1 MKIAYIYLGAGANE
15 SSVQRKIK
23 AQIKALNA
31 QGCSTTGIFF
41 TAEATV
47 PAEQEQI
54 QWKLVRVPQK
64 GWFQSLKE
72 RKSMTRVLYWW
83 AAENAANFDKVYVR
97 NYRPTLWWYLFIRRH
112 RERVIVEHQTKEI
125 DELMA
130 LWNTNKFGCRPSLF
144 LSWIEH
150 NIIPFLQEKIYGSL
164 ANGTVK
170 TLVAVTSEIAT
181 YESKR
186 AFFAK
191 PQAFVIG
198 NGIQTK
204 EFPMVNR
211 PIFEGTELN
220 LLMLVGGTTET
231 DWHGVDL
238 ILESIGQ
245 YDGNC
250 KVKLWVAG
258 SLSEHLRNHP
268 NIKYL
273 GFCDRDQLNEIFNNV
288 HLAMGS
294 FALQR
299 KGLFEAS
306 TLKVREYMAR
316 GIPAVIGHIDADLP
330 DFIDSGFILPM
341 NADKV
346 PSIETIIKF
355 AHQCSNKTSLGE
367 EIRNMC
373 FEKLDYS
380 VKANAL
386 TQVFLA

>member
-1 MKIAYIYLGAGANE
+1 LKIAYIYLGAGATE

-41 TAEATV
+41 TAEANV
-47 PAEQEQI
+47 PAEQDQI
-54 QWKLVRVPQK
+54 QWKLVRVPQE

-72 RKSMTRVLYWW
+72 RKLMTRALYWW
-83 AAENAANFDKVYVR
+83 AVENAANFDKIYVR
-97 NYRPTLWWYLFIRRH
+97 NYRPTRWWYLFIRKY
-112 RERVIVEHQTKEI
+112 REKVIVEHQTKEI

-130 LWNTNKFGCRPSLF
+130 LWNTNLFGCRPSLF

-164 ANGTVK
+164 ANGTGIK
-170 TLVAVTSEIAT
+170 IVAVTGEIAA
-181 YESKR
+181 YETQR
-186 AFFAK
+186 AFPVK
-191 PQAFVIG
+191 PQTFVIG
-198 NGIQTK
+198 NGIQTE
-204 EFPMVNR
+204 EFPLANR
-211 PIFEGTELN
+211 PKFDGTELN

-231 DWHGVDL
+231 DWHGIDL
-238 ILESIGQ
+238 ILESIDQ
-245 YDGNC
+245 YDGKC
-250 KVKLWVAG
+250 KVKLWLAG

-268 NIKYL
+268 KIKYL

-299 KGLFEAS
+299 KGLSEAS
-306 TLKVREYMAR
+306 TLKVREYLAR

-346 PSIETIIKF
+346 PSMETIIKF
-355 AHQCSNKTSLGE
+355 AHQCSNKNSLGE
-367 EIRNMC
+367 RIRNMC

-380 VKANAL
+380 VKASAL
-386 TQVFLA
+386 TQVFSA